1 MPPIDFNDAVRAAV
15 ADEVERVLGPHLEV
29 LRRLS
34 SAFGT
39 GGGDGRV
46 RRTAG
51 PGARRRGRPGRRAQV
66 GGRGDA
72 SKFKEGQ
79 KVRFKQG
86 RGEFDATVTSIDSNT
101 NTLTLKRDRDGKRV
115 ERPASKVYAA

>member
-15 ADEVERVLGPHLEV
+15 ADEIDRVLGPHMETLK
-29 LRRLS
+29 RLS
-34 SAFGT
+34 NAFGT
-39 GGGDGRV
+39 GPDGRE
-46 RRTAG
+46 RRAAG
-51 PGARRRGRPGRRAQV
+51 PGPRRRGRPARRGAI

-86 RGEFDATVTSIDSNT
+86 RGEFDATVTAIDGST
-101 NTLTLKRDRDGKRV
+101 NTLTLKRDKDGKRV

>member
-15 ADEVERVLGPHLEV
+15 ADEVERVLGPHLET

-39 GGGDGRV
+39 AGDGRV

-51 PGARRRGRPGRRAQV
+51 PAPRRRGRPGRRAQT

-115 ERPASKVYAA
+115 ERPASKGYPG

>member
-1 MPPIDFNDAVRAAV
+1 MPPIDFNDAVRSAV
-15 ADEVERVLGPHLEV
+15 ADEVERVLGPHLDV

-34 SAFGT
+34 SAFGS
-39 GGGDGRV
+39 GGDGRV
-46 RRTAG
+46 RRSATAA
-51 PGARRRGRPGRRAQV
+51 PRRRGRPGRRPQI

-86 RGEFDATVTSIDSNT
+86 RGEFDATVAAIDGNT
-101 NTLTLKRDRDGKRV
+101 NTLTLKRDKDGKRV

>member
-15 ADEVERVLGPHLEV
+15 ADEVDRVLGPHLEV
-29 LRRLS
+29 LKRLS

-39 GGGDGRV
+39 GGDGRE
-46 RRTAG
+46 RRG
-51 PGARRRGRPGRRAQV
+51 PSSAPRRRGRPGRRAQS
-66 GGRGDA
+66 GRGDA

-86 RGEFDATVTSIDSNT
+86 RGEFDATVASIDGNT

>member
-15 ADEVERVLGPHLEV
+15 ADEVERVLGPHLDV

-39 GGGDGRV
+39 GGDSRE
-46 RRTAG
+46 RRGPTAV
-51 PGARRRGRPGRRAQV
+51 PRRRGRPGRRAQA

-86 RGEFDATVTSIDSNT
+86 RGQFEATVTAIDGNT
-101 NTLTLKRDRDGKRV
+101 NTLTLKRDKDGKRV

>member
-15 ADEVERVLGPHLEV
+15 ADEVERVLGPHLDV

-39 GGGDGRV
+39 GGDGRV
-46 RRTAG
+46 RRTAVAG
-51 PGARRRGRPGRRAQV
+51 PRRRGRPGRRAGGV
-66 GGRGDA
+66 SGRGDA

-86 RGEFDATVTSIDSNT
+86 RGEFEATVTSIDSNT